1 MLALTRKHNRG
12 GVFLR
17 KEKWETLSGI
27 KIPLDF
33 QEDGEN
39 ASSENAGQPPYTRG
53 IHSTMYRSRL
63 WTMRQYAGFSS
74 AKQTNERFKLLL
86 DRGQKGL
93 SVAFDLPTQLG
104 MDSDDALSAGEIG
117 KVGVAIDSV
126 ADMQQLFADIPLD
139 KVSTSMTIN
148 SPAIIL
154 LAMYIVVAEEQGVS
168 QSEIRG
174 TIQND
179 ILKEYI
185 ARGTYVFPPNHSMRL
200 ISDIFQYCTNSV
212 PQWNTISISGYHIRE
227 AGSTAVQE
235 VAYTLSNALEYVKY
249 AVNAGLEVDSFAP
262 RLSFFFNCHN
272 DFFEEIAKFRAARKL
287 WHDLMTEHFKPTNPK
302 SSMLRFHTQV
312 AGVSLTAQQ
321 PLNNIAR
328 VTIQALAAVCGGTQ
342 SLHTNSFDEA
352 LGLPTEKSATV
363 ALRTQQVIAE
373 ESGAA
378 DVVDPLGGS
387 HHVEYLTEKI
397 YSLAR
402 SEIEKIDSYGG
413 ALKAMEDGYQQR
425 AIHDAAWEHLQQVE
439 SGERK
444 IVGVNHGLM
453 DEGEGPETLTL
464 DPAIAQTQ
472 LDNLANLKKSRDM
485 EKVKQCLAAVS
496 SCANGEENIFPL
508 IIEAVRNN
516 CTLGEV
522 MNSMKEI
529 FGTYRSPSGF

>member
-1 MLALTRKHNRG
+1 VLALTRKHNRG

-249 AVNAGLEVDSFAP
+249 AVDAGLEVDSFAP